1 MRSSIFASETDH
13 AAEARWRLERVVW
26 LGAQPDSGSPFS
38 KLPNET
44 VHHLLDLL
52 WRGSPFAPAGRDLD
66 DGFSV
71 RFPRVMSLQAVV
83 AQLPPDEP
91 RMLLLKLAGEVA
103 VRPLVW
109 LPDAASVRRKMVFAP
124 IPDIFIES
132 LAGSFHNNQA
142 RCERV
147 GPVGEGERATARA
160 LYGTLA
166 GLMQRRINLNEE
178 HLGRYMRSATDPADP
193 LFWAHQVTARANAD

>member
-1 MRSSIFASETDH
+1 
-13 AAEARWRLERVVW
+13 
-26 LGAQPDSGSPFS
+26 
-38 KLPNET
+38 
-44 VHHLLDLL
+44 
-52 WRGSPFAPAGRDLD
+52 
-66 DGFSV
+66 
-71 RFPRVMSLQAVV
+71 
-83 AQLPPDEP
+83 
-91 RMLLLKLAGEVA
+91 MLLLKLAGEVA

-178 HLGRYMRSATDPADP
+178 HLGRYMRSATDPAVADWHAEP
-193 LFWAHQVTARANAD
+193 LSRERLIAILSRMADDFGDEVGQGAGRAFAALQLSE